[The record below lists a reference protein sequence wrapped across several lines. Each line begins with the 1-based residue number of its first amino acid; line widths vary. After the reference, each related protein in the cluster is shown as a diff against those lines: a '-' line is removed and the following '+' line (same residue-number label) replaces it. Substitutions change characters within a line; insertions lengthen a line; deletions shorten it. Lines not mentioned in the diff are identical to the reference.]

1 MMTQVSKQPRR
12 PISPKQALARR
23 RPVDGLLDADLFK
36 ALGDPTRL
44 RLFACLIKCARACT
58 VSEIAEC
65 CSVDFSVV
73 SRHLQLLERSGVL
86 ESTRTGRTVSYS
98 VRGDE
103 LAAIFKGL
111 ADAMSACG
119 GCCGTRDGSE
129 TKPGGTCY

>member
-1 MMTQVSKQPRR
+1 MTQVSKQPRR
-12 PISPKQALARR
+12 PMSPKQALTRR

-36 ALGDPTRL
+36 ALGDRTRL
-44 RLFACLIKCARACT
+44 RLVACLVKCARACT

-86 ESTRTGRTVSYS
+86 ESNRTGRTVSYR

-103 LAAIFKGL
+103 LAAIFTGL
-111 ADAMSACG
+111 AEAMSACG
-119 GCCGTRDGSE
+119 GCCGTRDSSAQ
-129 TKPGGTCY
+129 PGKACC

>member
-1 MMTQVSKQPRR
+1 M
-12 PISPKQALARR
+12 SPKQSLARR
-23 RPVDGLLDADLFK
+23 RPVDGLLNAELFK
-36 ALGDPTRL
+36 ALSDPTRL
-44 RLFACLIKCARACT
+44 RLVACLVKCARRCT

-73 SRHLQLLERSGVL
+73 SRHLQLLERCGVL
-86 ESTRTGRTVSYS
+86 EGTRTGRSVSYR

-119 GCCGTRDGSE
+119 GCCGGSE
-129 TKPGGTCY
+129 NPASPGGTCC

>member
-1 MMTQVSKQPRR
+1 M
-12 PISPKQALARR
+12 SPKQALTRR
-23 RPVDGLLDADLFK
+23 RPVDGLLDAELFK

-44 RLFACLIKCARACT
+44 RLVACLVKCARPCT

-65 CSVDFSVV
+65 CSVDVSVV

-86 ESTRTGRTVSYS
+86 EGTRTGRSVSYR

-111 ADAMSACG
+111 AEAMTACG
-119 GCCGTRDGSE
+119 GCCGTRDSSSTTGN
-129 TKPGGTCY
+129 TCC